1 LNAYQ
6 AIHGLLSRALP
17 DRNIHI
23 LGEALEL
30 SPDTQGLMAQDPTR
44 VHLLPAADASLV
56 GIGIGLALSGARP
69 IISLSGPD
77 ALWGALQQLGQE
89 AAPIR
94 TAGEFAAP
102 IVLRVP
108 IAPDEAVP
116 AALLLGL
123 RDIIVASPATPD
135 DAVSMLQSALSADRP
150 VVLLEHRTVLAGQVD
165 GDPLP
170 GPLTSARIAR
180 PGADVS
186 VLAWGPAVQ
195 TACDAADTLQADG
208 ISVEVINLR
217 SILPLD
223 TDTITKSVSR
233 TGRPIVAGAPDGV
246 LLAVVRSAFLRLES
260 PPVHA
265 SSSTVAL
272 TEAIRRTVHY

>member
-1 LNAYQ
+1 MNAYQ
-6 AIHGLLSRALP
+6 AIHGLLSRALS

-30 SPDTQGLMAQDPTR
+30 SPATQGLMAQDPTR

-56 GIGIGLALSGARP
+56 GVGIGLALSGGRP

-108 IAPDEAVP
+108 IAPGEQVP
-116 AALLLGL
+116 ESLLLGL
-123 RDIIVASPATPD
+123 RDVIVVSPATPN
-135 DAVSMLQSALSADRP
+135 DAVSMLKSALSAARP
-150 VVLLEHRTVLAGQVD
+150 VVLLEPRTVLSGQVD
-165 GDPLP
+165 GEPLP
-170 GPLTSARIAR
+170 GLLTSARIAR
-180 PGADVS
+180 PGTHAS

-195 TACDAADTLQADG
+195 VACDVADALQADG
-208 ISVEVINLR
+208 ISAEVLDLR

-223 TDTITKSVSR
+223 TDTIAESVSR
-233 TGRPIVAGAPDGV
+233 TGRPIVVGAPDGV
-246 LLAVVRSAFLRLES
+246 LLSVVRSAFLRLES
-260 PPVHA
+260 PPAHA

-272 TEAIRRTVHY
+272 TEAIRRAVHY

>member
-1 LNAYQ
+1 MNAYQ
-6 AIHGLLSRALP
+6 AIHGLLSRALSE
-17 DRNIHI
+17 RNVHI

-30 SPDTQGLMAQDPTR
+30 APDTQGLMAQDPTR
-44 VHLLPAADASLV
+44 VHLLPAADASL
-56 GIGIGLALSGARP
+56 IGIGVGLALTGARP

-102 IVLRVP
+102 VVLRVP
-108 IAPDEAVP
+108 VAPGEAVP
-116 AALLLGL
+116 SSALLCLH
-123 RDIIVASPATPD
+123 DIIVARPATPN

-150 VVLLEHRTVLAGQVD
+150 VVLLEDRAVLSGPID
-165 GDPLP
+165 GNPLP

-186 VLAWGPAVQ
+186 VLAWGPSVQ
-195 TACDAADTLQADG
+195 AACEAADALQADG
-208 ISVEVINLR
+208 ISAEVINLR
-217 SILPLD
+217 AIMPLD
-223 TDTITKSVSR
+223 TGTITESVSR
-233 TGRPIVAGAPDGV
+233 TGRPIVTGAPDGV

-260 PPVHA
+260 PPAHS

-272 TEAIRRTVHY
+272 TEAIRRAVHY